1 MYAVIETGGKQYPVK
16 EGDVLR
22 IEKMNAAPGTT
33 IDMDRVLFYR
43 DDQKTLIGKPVLE
56 NVKLQVT
63 VLRHGKEKK
72 IRVFTYKRRKRYERR
87 QGHRQQFTE
96 IKVDKIA
103 VQ

>member
-22 IEKMNAAPGTT
+22 IEKMDAEPGTA
-33 IDMDRVLFYR
+33 ISMVRVLFYR

-56 NVKLQVT
+56 NVKLQAT
-63 VLRHGKEKK
+63 ILRHGKEKK
-72 IRVFTYKRRKRYERR
+72 IKVFTFKRRKRYERR
-87 QGHRQQFTE
+87 KGHRQQFTE